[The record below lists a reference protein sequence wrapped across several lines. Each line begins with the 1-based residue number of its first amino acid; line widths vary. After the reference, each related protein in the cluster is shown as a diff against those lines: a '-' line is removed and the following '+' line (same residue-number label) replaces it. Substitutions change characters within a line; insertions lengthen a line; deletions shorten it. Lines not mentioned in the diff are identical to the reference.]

1 MTTKTEADSPVKYF
15 TPTKVEPMEA
25 PSVEPNAKDQE
36 TVLEEI
42 ANDSLVRPQQYLR
55 DSTATFGE

>member
-1 MTTKTEADSPVKYF
+1 MTTKTQTDSPVKYF
-15 TPTKVEPMEA
+15 TPTKMEPKEV
-25 PSVEPNAKDQE
+25 PSVETDVKDQE